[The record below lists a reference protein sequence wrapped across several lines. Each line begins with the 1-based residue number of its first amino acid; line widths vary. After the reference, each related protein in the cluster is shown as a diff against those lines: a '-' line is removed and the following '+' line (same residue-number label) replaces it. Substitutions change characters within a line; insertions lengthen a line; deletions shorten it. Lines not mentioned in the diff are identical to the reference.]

1 MSAIRE
7 RMLLGRGCG
16 AEPSALGCGAGGA
29 AASSSYSR
37 ASSLATTGTGAG
49 SGATDMALFILSRL
63 CMAAGGGGMVN
74 EADGGGMFAEVDGGG
89 MFADADGGGMFAG
102 AEGGGGTLND
112 ATAYQTH
119 QHTFINK
126 VKTHSTFLNV
136 FPITGMRSL
145 LVLSSVSG
153 TSAPNDSRGVTGCCF

>member
-1 MSAIRE
+1 MIQLREAVSAIRE

-16 AEPSALGCGAGGA
+16 AEPSAFGCGA

-63 CMAAGGGGMVN
+63 CMAAGGGGMLN
-74 EADGGGMFAEVDGGG
+74 EADGGG

-153 TSAPNDSRGVTGCCF
+153 TSAPNDSRGVTGCWF